1 MGVSEKG
8 LCRQLWLFN
17 RKSDNNYGILGVPH
31 FQTNAYQEM
40 VRVRCSILEIQPLCW
55 GPINCRGGAFGAHP
69 VHFFA
74 APRSCLMAGVS
85 QESSEGQNQW
95 GTTFRETWHNQTRG
109 STLFSPWP
117 LRKLQQSGRYS
128 PIWESR
134 KHLTESL
141 WAWDP
146 LTGMGWV
153 TLERAPH
160 VMIQWWY
167 LGGLASHGERV
178 QCGVCGAAQ
187 RMLWGRPSV
196 ASATAGIHSNGQNH
210 EQHSTWAPNFSV
222 SSLWGLVF
230 ASSPS
235 IYIIRHLKKRVKRV
249 NARC

>member
-1 MGVSEKG
+1 MKG
-8 LCRQLWLFN
+8 YATNCGCLIE
-17 RKSDNNYGILGVPH
+17 KSDNNYGILGVPH

-40 VRVRCSILEIQPLCW
+40 VRVRCPILEIQPLCW
-55 GPINCRGGAFGAHP
+55 GRINCRGGAFGAHP

-74 APRSCLMAGVS
+74 APRRCLMAGVS

-109 STLFSPWP
+109 STLFSLWP
-117 LRKLQQSGRYS
+117 LRNLRIQETPDRV
-128 PIWESR
+128 
-134 KHLTESL
+134 
-141 WAWDP
+141 P
-146 LTGMGWV
+146 LGLGSSYWNGWG
-153 TLERAPH
+153 TLERVAPH

-178 QCGVCGAAQ
+178 QRGVCGAAQ

-230 ASSPS
+230 PS
-235 IYIIRHLKKRVKRV
+235 IYII
-249 NARC
+249 